1 MADFEERVS
10 DEEKVRIAAK
20 FITHAPPGE
29 FNEVFN
35 DVRLLLNNDNL
46 LREGAAHAFAQY
58 NMDQF
63 TPVKIEGYDDQVL
76 ITEHGDL
83 GNGRFLD
90 PRNKLSFKFDHL
102 RKEASDPQPEDME
115 SALKQWRDACD
126 SALRA
131 YVKDHYPNGFCT
143 VEYPPR
149 FAEAHCSCQSVYG
162 KSIDGQQTIIAC
174 IESHQFQPK
183 NFCFNALVVFRNG
196 RWRSEW
202 KFTITPPTAQ
212 VAAVLKIQVHY
223 YEDGNVQL
231 VSHKDI
237 QDSVQVSSDVQ
248 TAKEF
253 IKIIENAENEYQTA
267 ISENYQTMS
276 DTTFKALR
284 RQLPVTRTKIDW
296 NKILSYKIGKEMQNA

>member
-1 MADFEERVS
+1 MADFEEPLS
-10 DEEKVRIAAK
+10 DEEKVRIAAN
-20 FITHAPPGE
+20 FITYSPPGE

-63 TPVKIEGYDDQVL
+63 TPVKLEAHEDQVL

-83 GNGRFLD
+83 GHGRFFD

-102 RKEASDPQPEDME
+102 RKEASDSQSYDVE
-115 SALKQWRDACD
+115 SNLRPWRDACD
-126 SALRA
+126 DALRA
-131 YVKDHYPNGFCT
+131 YVKEHYPNGVCT
-143 VEYPPR
+143 
-149 FAEAHCSCQSVYG
+149 VYG
-162 KSIDGQQTIIAC
+162 KTIDGQQTIIAC

-183 NFCFNALVVFRNG
+183 NFWNG

-202 KFTITPPTAQ
+202 KFTINQSTTQA
-212 VAAVLKIQVHY
+212 VGVLKIQVHY

-231 VSHKDI
+231 VSHKEI
-237 QDSVQVSSDVQ
+237 QESLTVSNEAQ

-253 IKIIENAENEYQTA
+253 VKIIENSENEYQTA
-267 ISENYQTMS
+267 ISKNYQTMS
-276 DTTFKALR
+276 
-284 RQLPVTRTKIDW
+284 
-296 NKILSYKIGKEMQNA
+296 

>member
-1 MADFEERVS
+1 MADFEELT
-10 DEEKVRIAAK
+10 DEEKVCIAAS
-20 FITHAPPGE
+20 FVIHAPPGE

-35 DVRLLLNNDNL
+35 DVRILLNNDDL

-63 TPVKIEGYDDQVL
+63 TLAKMDGSEDQVL

-83 GNGRFLD
+83 GNGRFFD
-90 PRNKLSFKFDHL
+90 PHRKVSFKFDHL
-102 RKEASDPQPEDME
+102 RKEASDPQPHEGE
-115 SALKQWRDACD
+115 AALRSWRDACD
-126 SALRA
+126 AALRE
-131 YVKDHYPNGFCT
+131 YVKEHYPTGVCT
-143 VEYPPR
+143 
-149 FAEAHCSCQSVYG
+149 VYG
-162 KSIDGQQTIIAC
+162 KTIDGQQTIIAC
-174 IESHQFQPK
+174 IEGHQFQPK
-183 NFCFNALVVFRNG
+183 NFWNG
-196 RWRSEW
+196 RCRSEW
-202 KFTITPPTAQ
+202 RFSVSQPTAQ
-212 VAAVLKIQVHY
+212 VVGVLKIQVHY

-237 QDSVQVSSDVQ
+237 QEALTVSNESN

-253 IKIIENAENEYQTA
+253 VKIIEDAENEYQTA

-296 NKILSYKIGKEMQNA
+296 NKILSYKIGKEMQSA

>member
-1 MADFEERVS
+1 MYLKYYLVCFFFFVQ
-10 DEEKVRIAAK
+10 VRIAAN
-20 FITHAPPGE
+20 FVTHAPPGE

-63 TPVKIEGYDDQVL
+63 TPVKLENSEESVL

-83 GNGRFLD
+83 GQGRFFD
-90 PRNKLSFKFDHL
+90 PRSRRSFRFDHL
-102 RKEASDPQPEDME
+102 RKEASDLQPYQGET
-115 SALKQWRDACD
+115 ALHSWRDACD
-126 SALRA
+126 TALSA
-131 YVKDHYPNGFCT
+131 YVKEHYPTGVCT
-143 VEYPPR
+143 
-149 FAEAHCSCQSVYG
+149 VYG
-162 KSIDGQQTIIAC
+162 KTVDGQKTIIAC
-174 IESHQFQPK
+174 IEGHQFQPK
-183 NFCFNALVVFRNG
+183 NFWNG
-196 RWRSEW
+196 RCRSEW
-202 KFTITPPTAQ
+202 KFTINQPSSQ
-212 VAAVLKIQVHY
+212 VVGVLKIQVHY

-231 VSHKDI
+231 VSHKEVEESITVNDEE
-237 QDSVQVSSDVQ
+237 S

-253 IKIIENAENEYQTA
+253 VRIIENAENDYQTA

>member
-1 MADFEERVS
+1 RAEGDLLSWSKGLF
-10 DEEKVRIAAK
+10 VRIAAN
-20 FITHAPPGE
+20 FVTHAPPGE

-46 LREGAAHAFAQY
+46 LREGASHAFAQY

-63 TPVKIEGYDDQVL
+63 TPVKLENSEESVL

-83 GNGRFLD
+83 GQGRYFD
-90 PRNKLSFKFDHL
+90 PRSRKSFRFDHL
-102 RKEASDPQPEDME
+102 RKEASDPQPYQGET
-115 SALKQWRDACD
+115 ALHSWRDACD
-126 SALRA
+126 TALSA
-131 YVKDHYPNGFCT
+131 YVKEHYPTGVCT
-143 VEYPPR
+143 
-149 FAEAHCSCQSVYG
+149 VYG
-162 KSIDGQQTIIAC
+162 KTVDGQKTIIAC
-174 IESHQFQPK
+174 IEGHQFQPK
-183 NFCFNALVVFRNG
+183 NFWNG
-196 RWRSEW
+196 RCRSEW
-202 KFTITPPTAQ
+202 KFTISQSSSQ
-212 VAAVLKIQVHY
+212 VVGVLKIQVHY

-231 VSHKDI
+231 VSHKEVE
-237 QDSVQVSSDVQ
+237 DSIIVSDEES

-253 IKIIENAENEYQTA
+253 VKIIENAENDYQTA

>member
-1 MADFEERVS
+1 MADFEELS
-10 DEEKVRIAAK
+10 DEEKVRIAAN
-20 FITHAPPGE
+20 FVMHSPPGE

-63 TPVKIEGYDDQVL
+63 TLAKIAGYEDQVL

-83 GNGRFLD
+83 GNGRFFD
-90 PRNKLSFKFDHL
+90 PHNKISFKFDHL
-102 RKEASDPQPEDME
+102 RKEASDPQPHDGG
-115 SALKQWRDACD
+115 SALKSWRDTCE

-131 YVKDHYPNGFCT
+131 YVKEHYQSGVCT
-143 VEYPPR
+143 
-149 FAEAHCSCQSVYG
+149 VYG
-162 KSIDGQQTIIAC
+162 KTIDGQQTIIAC
-174 IESHQFQPK
+174 IQGHQFEPK
-183 NFCFNALVVFRNG
+183 NFWNG
-196 RWRSEW
+196 CCRSEW
-202 KFTITPPTAQ
+202 KFSVSQSTAQ
-212 VAAVLKIQVHY
+212 LVGVLKVQVCVCVM
-223 YEDGNVQL
+223 GMCNL
-231 VSHKDI
+231 ASHKD
-237 QDSVQVSSDVQ
+237 VQESLTVSNESQ
-248 TAKEF
+248 TAKELV
-253 IKIIENAENEYQTA
+253 KIIEDAENEYQLA

>member
-1 MADFEERVS
+1 MTDFEEPLS
-10 DEEKVRIAAK
+10 DEEKVRIAAN
-20 FITHAPPGE
+20 FVTHAPPGE

-63 TPVKIEGYDDQVL
+63 TPVKLENSEESVL

-83 GNGRFLD
+83 GQGRFFD
-90 PRNKLSFKFDHL
+90 PRSRKSFRFDHL
-102 RKEASDPQPEDME
+102 RKEASDPQPYQGET
-115 SALKQWRDACD
+115 SLHSWRDACD
-126 SALRA
+126 AALSA
-131 YVKDHYPNGFCT
+131 YVKEHYPTGVCT
-143 VEYPPR
+143 
-149 FAEAHCSCQSVYG
+149 VYG
-162 KSIDGQQTIIAC
+162 KTVDGQKTIIAC
-174 IESHQFQPK
+174 IEGHQFQPK
-183 NFCFNALVVFRNG
+183 NFWNG
-196 RWRSEW
+196 RCRSEW
-202 KFTITPPTAQ
+202 KFTINQPSSQ
-212 VAAVLKIQVHY
+212 VVGVLKIQVHY

-231 VSHKDI
+231 VSHKEVEESIIVTDEET
-237 QDSVQVSSDVQ
+237 

-253 IKIIENAENEYQTA
+253 VKIIENAENDYQTA